1 MPILSVPAAANDF
14 RATRRLIDVVSIAS
28 TIRSLDRLETLVES
42 LSECCLGLI
51 RDSRQYT
58 VEIDPATSLKYY
70 TRLDNILGR
79 VDRNSLPAADHRQI
93 RSRLRGALRDY
104 KREAERVLAELR
116 NQLEDTAM
124 ALTEL
129 TTGLAMGSENQKRTL
144 KTEIGTLRSLA
155 RGDDDAIRTGIIA
168 VASRLEFAM
177 EDLNRQNQLRVTQL
191 SSEIRALQRRIEAL
205 SRPAVAA
212 GDLRGAVEAA
222 LAAGT
227 PFLLILVA
235 LGNLHAVRS
244 VSGEAA
250 AARAMEACLGR
261 LRNCLMPA
269 GVVGAWSGD
278 VVGAL
283 SREDSQGA
291 FELAKAIGGKL
302 GGKYSFPEEGS
313 QPCEIVL
320 QVQTAVIQRSAS
332 DTPERIYKRIDDVL
346 LAIRPGQT

>member
-1 MPILSVPAAANDF
+1 MPAAANDF

-191 SSEIRALQRRIEAL
+191 CSEIRARR
-205 SRPAVAA
+205 
-212 GDLRGAVEAA
+212 
-222 LAAGT
+222 
-227 PFLLILVA
+227 
-235 LGNLHAVRS
+235 
-244 VSGEAA
+244 
-250 AARAMEACLGR
+250 
-261 LRNCLMPA
+261 
-269 GVVGAWSGD
+269 
-278 VVGAL
+278 
-283 SREDSQGA
+283 
-291 FELAKAIGGKL
+291 
-302 GGKYSFPEEGS
+302 
-313 QPCEIVL
+313 
-320 QVQTAVIQRSAS
+320 
-332 DTPERIYKRIDDVL
+332 
-346 LAIRPGQT
+346 